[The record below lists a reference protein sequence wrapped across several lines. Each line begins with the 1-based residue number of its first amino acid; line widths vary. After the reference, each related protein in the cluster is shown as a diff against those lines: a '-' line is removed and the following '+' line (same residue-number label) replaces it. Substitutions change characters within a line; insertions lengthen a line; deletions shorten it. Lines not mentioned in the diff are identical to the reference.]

1 MLDVHAALS
10 PLDLT
15 ATFLLP
21 SLIAETIPG
30 DSLPE
35 PYRSLL
41 VHRQDMTSTLERF
54 HGEMMCLRVLEKRLE
69 GSVLHRRVVLAGV
82 DSDKPVEFGAI
93 RIHLENLDSQACSE
107 VLDGTRPLGAILAK
121 YSVPYLSRPST
132 FLRLPC
138 QSSICQALDADLGT
152 LLYGRHNIL
161 SRESGAT
168 LAEVVEILPP
178 SERPIEMSVEA
189 PGGGRDAG

>member
-1 MLDVHAALS
+1 MPDVHAALS

-30 DSLPE
+30 DTLPE

-54 HGEMMCLRVLEKRLE
+54 HGETLRLRVLEKRLE
-69 GSVLHRRVVLAGV
+69 GSMLHRRVVLAGI
-82 DSDKPVEFGAI
+82 DSGKPVEFGAI
-93 RIHLENLDSQACSE
+93 RIHLENLDSQACRE

-121 YSVPYLSRPST
+121 YQVPYLSRPSV

-138 QSSICQALDADLGT
+138 QVSICQALDAELGAI
-152 LLYGRHNIL
+152 LYGRHNTL
-161 SRESGAT
+161 TRESGAT

-178 SERPIEMSVEA
+178 ADLPGDPLGEERESERW
-189 PGGGRDAG
+189 